1 MSLTTDL
8 IFFTALKANTEL
20 MTTINNRLYST
31 AIPLPDEAADN
42 VPAPYVILTF
52 DGLTNDDFTKDSF
65 EGETDTVT
73 IGVTIVAED
82 RPSLGQLA
90 NTVRTTIRE
99 YFEDNQDDDDDIPQ
113 DYRFTATAINYDSL
127 KPAFYQTLNYQ
138 CDSNV

>member
-20 MTTINNRLYST
+20 MTTICNRLYST

-82 RPSLGQLA
+82 RPSLGHLA